1 MTACITSIKFYGDF
15 FGSGNIQ
22 DIEAALPVR
31 YDHEAIAKALA
42 DIDLNQ
48 YFTGIERS
56 AVIDLIAQ

>member
-1 MTACITSIKFYGDF
+1 KFYGDF
-15 FGSGNIQ
+15 FGSGNVQ
-22 DIEAALPVR
+22 DIEAALKGVR